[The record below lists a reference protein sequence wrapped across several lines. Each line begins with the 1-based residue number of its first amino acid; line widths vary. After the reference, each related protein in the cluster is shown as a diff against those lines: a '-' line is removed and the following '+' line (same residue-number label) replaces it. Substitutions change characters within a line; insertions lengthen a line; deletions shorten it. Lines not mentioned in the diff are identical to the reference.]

1 MPASRAH
8 TWFRAA
14 LGSVLAQTERDF
26 EVIVTDDSGGSLR
39 EVVDAFGDPRIR
51 YHSNPVALGFARNHC
66 RAIDEA
72 RGEYITFLHDD
83 DMWEPEFL
91 AETSAVM
98 DRHPE
103 VGYVLTA
110 AMEMDE
116 NDKEL
121 CLRPMPMRNG
131 IQEDPLSHILAPR
144 FMMLLPSLS
153 MFRGTALADNPR
165 PWPDVIAAD
174 VTMYLDLVCA
184 GWKIYHLDRALI
196 RYRVHKSQIGNDA
209 LAHRHAVVTVWERYS
224 FSQPEY
230 EAKRRERLSNGLV
243 ARAGAHLRRYEV
255 EEARQ
260 DLLRARQIMPS
271 VVGSRW
277 LLMRGLSSL
286 PGAINIAQ
294 KVWAL
299 VHDPIKN
306 RHRHNG

>member
-1 MPASRAH
+1 
-8 TWFRAA
+8 

-26 EVIVTDDSGGSLR
+26 EVIVMDDSGGSLR
-39 EVVDAFGDPRIR
+39 EVVDAFGDQRIR
-51 YHSNPVALGFARNHC
+51 YHSNSVALGFARNHC

-83 DMWEPEFL
+83 DIWEPEFL
-91 AETSAVM
+91 AETRAVM

-103 VGYVLTA
+103 VGYVLA
-110 AMEMDE
+110 AAIEIDE
-116 NDKEL
+116 NDREL
-121 CLRPMPMRNG
+121 CRRPMPMRNG
-131 IQEDPLSHILAPR
+131 IQEDPLSHILAPH

-153 MFRGTALADNPR
+153 MFRRTALADNAR

-174 VTMYLDLVCA
+174 VTMYLDLLCA
-184 GWKIYHLDRALI
+184 GWKIYHLDRTLV

-224 FSQPEY
+224 FSQPQY
-230 EAKRRERLSNGLV
+230 ETKRRERLSYGLV

-255 EEARQ
+255 KEARQ
-260 DLLRARQIMPS
+260 DLLRARQITPS
-271 VVGSRW
+271 VVDSRW

-299 VHDPIKN
+299 FHDPFKN